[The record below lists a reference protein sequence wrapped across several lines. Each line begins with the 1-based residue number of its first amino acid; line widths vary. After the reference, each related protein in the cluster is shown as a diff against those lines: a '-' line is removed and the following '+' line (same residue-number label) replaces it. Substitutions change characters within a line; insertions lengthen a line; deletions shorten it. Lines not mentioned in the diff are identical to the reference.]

1 MLHGEKEK
9 GAAWDGSHDG
19 MPGCRPAR
27 EPGSRRQRGLTEKH
41 GRGLGYLPAVK
52 LPTKLTLPGACS
64 RHVPSAMLE
73 RGRGGMLRRGPGT

>member
-9 GAAWDGSHDG
+9 GAAWDGSHEG
-19 MPGCRPAR
+19 LPGCRPAR

-52 LPTKLTLPGACS
+52 LPTKLTLPGTKCHAGERARRNAEEGT
-64 RHVPSAMLE
+64 RHVVV
-73 RGRGGMLRRGPGT
+73 